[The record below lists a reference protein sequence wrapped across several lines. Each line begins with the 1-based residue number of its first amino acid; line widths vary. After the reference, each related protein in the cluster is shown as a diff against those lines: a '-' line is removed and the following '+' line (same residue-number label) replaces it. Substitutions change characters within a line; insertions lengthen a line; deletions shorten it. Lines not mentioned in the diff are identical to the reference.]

1 MGIPEA
7 AALSGAVGAGT
18 GVPWDAVTAGCC
30 TGGAGAQGPGSPY
43 GGVL

>member
-1 MGIPEA
+1 MVGV
-7 AALSGAVGAGT
+7 GGAG
-18 GVPWDAVTAGCC
+18 GVRMAVPCAGVTAGCC